1 MTLADLKTA
10 VDRANQRIMDNGE
23 DPSDIEVIIPVRGMC
38 FSRVPVRSVKLGFD
52 WYQGC
57 LMVNP
62 KEPVAR
68 VEDTAKQ

>member
-1 MTLADLKTA
+1 MNLADLKTA

-68 VEDTAKQ
+68 VEEAAKQ